1 MDKKLKIILIDD
13 DEPTNFLNEIII
25 RDMNVS
31 HTILS
36 FESAKL
42 ALHYF
47 LNNSGEEEAADL
59 ILLDLNMPAMNG
71 WEFLNKYSDL
81 PAEKKAKVIVTLTT
95 SFNPDDELRS
105 KNSPDVNEFLKKPL
119 TEQALNMIISKYF

>member
-59 ILLDLNMPAMNG
+59 ILLDSNMPAMNG